1 MSQPKESAEGL
12 ALRAR
17 PRRVVRLSRRA
28 LAVIAGSGAL
38 VVLLGTIWALRPAAR
53 RGAPPADELHNV
65 ERVQRAEGLD
75 RLPRDYGSL
84 PKVPALG
91 APLPGEF
98 GRPVVRSEGEA
109 GVPALPP
116 RPNFKPDPEED
127 ALRAERIQVKRE
139 GEAASKAEVFFR
151 LRQTSAAGMPA
162 AAATAASAGAPAGP
176 PAKTLPPT
184 ADTVD
189 ETTTQNLQER
199 KQRFIEG
206 AADARIYGSGRLQ
219 KPISPN
225 QLMAGTVIPAALVT
239 GINSDLPGQVIAAV
253 TENVRDSVTGSH
265 VLVPQG
271 SKLLGQY
278 DSQVAYGQR
287 RLLLVWLRL
296 IMPDGSSI
304 SLDKLPGSDTAG
316 LSGLE
321 DGVDWHWDRI
331 LAGAALSTLIGI
343 GAELAAPD
351 NRQNGN
357 RIVIATRQ
365 SSQDTVN
372 GVGQQFTRRNLNVQ
386 PTLTIRP
393 GFPVRVIVNRDLVLA
408 PFRLAANGSNP

>member
-1 MSQPKESAEGL
+1 MSEPKESPEGL

-28 LAVIAGSGAL
+28 LAVIAGGVAL

-53 RGAPPADELHNV
+53 RGATPAEELHNV

-98 GRPVVRSEGEA
+98 GRPVVRSEAEA

-127 ALRAERIQVKRE
+127 ALRTERVQIKRE
-139 GEAASKAEVFFR
+139 GEAVSKAEVFFR
-151 LRQTSAAGMPA
+151 LRQATAAGTPA
-162 AAATAASAGAPAGP
+162 AVATVASAGAPAGP
-176 PAKTLPPT
+176 PAKLLPSMT
-184 ADTVD
+184 DTVD
-189 ETTTQNLQER
+189 ETTTQNLQEH
-199 KQRFIEG
+199 KQRFTEG
-206 AADARIYGSGRLQ
+206 SADARIYGGGRLQ
-219 KPISPN
+219 KPISPD

-239 GINSDLPGQVIAAV
+239 GINSALPGQVIAAV
-253 TENVRDSVTGSH
+253 TEDVRDSVTGGH

-321 DGVDWHWDRI
+321 DGVDRHWDRI

-351 NRQNGN
+351 NRQDGN

-372 GVGQQFTRRNLNVQ
+372 QVGQQLTRRNLNVQ

-408 PFRLAANGSNP
+408 PNPVTVIGSTP